1 MTRILDRTL
10 GLFRTMAGRIFVIL
24 LIGILLSASV
34 ALALADGKRRADL
47 ERVRL
52 ERVADR
58 TQFFVSL
65 LDRADQSERDL
76 LLTGGDPTTRG
87 VSADFH
93 GGAQDVAMSELLGS
107 RLGSTARP
115 VAYQASIDV
124 CLAPRGGLPDS
135 FRQPG
140 DILRRVPPDGRRP
153 VGLESGRPLPPDADR
168 RFPLD
173 GGRRLPPDLGIAPP
187 LCWVATAFLS
197 DGTPVTLAVGAP
209 PQPTSDSRWLDPF
222 YLGVLAL
229 AAAVLAFVVARMAA
243 RPWAGFARAA
253 TALGRNLHQPPLPVG
268 GVTEVREMAQ
278 AFNSMQTDLKRHVA
292 DRTQML
298 AAITHDL
305 QTPLTRIRLRLEK
318 VQDEALRDRLID
330 DMMAM
335 EDLIRE
341 GLDLASSTRGGE
353 PRVVIDCASLLESI
367 AEDAA
372 DAGRP
377 VKLGAV
383 VDADICAGPTSL
395 RRCLENL
402 IENAIAYG
410 GSAEISSE
418 SSARE
423 ITAIVRDRGPGIPE
437 DKLSAVFEPFVR
449 LELSRSRETG
459 GSGLGLAIAK
469 RLAEQNAARL
479 TLRNH
484 PDGGLESRLAIPRA
498 STTAASTR
506 GSGGLGP
513 VSSSSDRIA

>member
-1 MTRILDRTL
+1 MRGIS
-10 GLFRTMAGRIFVIL
+10 GVFGVFSTMAGRIFLIL
-24 LIGILLSASV
+24 LIGILLSASI

-76 LLTGGDPTTRG
+76 LLAGGDPTARG
-87 VSADFH
+87 VSSDYLS
-93 GGAQDVAMSELLGS
+93 GAKDAAMSELLGA
-107 RLGSTARP
+107 RLGYAARP
-115 VAYQASIDV
+115 LAYQTSIDV
-124 CLAPRGGLPDS
+124 CLAPRDTLPDR
-135 FRQPG
+135 FRLAG
-140 DILRRVPPDGRRP
+140 DISRRLPPEGRPMDPEGRR
-153 VGLESGRPLPPDADR
+153 LPPPNADR

-173 GGRRLPPDLGIAPP
+173 AGRQMPPDLGIAPP
-187 LCWVATAFLS
+187 RCWVATLVLS

-209 PQPTSDSRWLDPF
+209 PQPTSESRGLDPF
-222 YLGVLAL
+222 YLGLLAI
-229 AAAVLAFVVARMAA
+229 AAGVLAFVVARIAA
-243 RPWAGFARAA
+243 RPWAGLAHAA
-253 TALGRNLHQPPLPVG
+253 AALGRNLNSPPLPEG
-268 GVTEVREMAQ
+268 GVVEVREMAR
-278 AFNSMQTDLKRHVA
+278 AFNSMQADLKRHLA

-341 GLDLASSTRGGE
+341 GLDLANSTRGAE
-353 PRVVIDCASLLESI
+353 PKVVIDCASLLESI

-383 VDADICAGPTSL
+383 VDADIYAGPTSM

-437 DKLSAVFEPFVR
+437 DKLSMVFEPFVR
-449 LELSRSRETG
+449 LEASRSRETG

-469 RLAEQNAARL
+469 RLAEQNASHL

-484 PDGGLESRLAIPRA
+484 PGGGIEARLAIPRA
-498 STTAASTR
+498 YSPTAGGAAPRAASA
-506 GSGGLGP
+506 SG
-513 VSSSSDRIA
+513 DRLA